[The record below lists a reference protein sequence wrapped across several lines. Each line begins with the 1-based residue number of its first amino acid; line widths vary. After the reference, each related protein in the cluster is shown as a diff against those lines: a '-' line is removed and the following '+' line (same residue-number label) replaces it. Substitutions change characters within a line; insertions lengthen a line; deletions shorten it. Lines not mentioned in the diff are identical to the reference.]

1 MYTTSTAFLEALAEL
16 GVAYVFVNF
25 GSDHAAIIEALAAA
39 RAEGRRLPEVIVCP
53 HESVALSAAHGYA
66 QASGKPQAV
75 IVHVD
80 VGTQNLGGALHNA
93 SRGRIPVLVFAG
105 TSPSTQEG
113 ELTGSRNEHIL
124 WLQNVFDQAGIVRE
138 YVKYANEIRTGRNV
152 KQLVYRA
159 LQIATTAPQ
168 GPVYLTASRE
178 VLDESVVP
186 VTLDRSRWR
195 PVAPLA
201 MAAAE
206 VAVVVADLLAARRP
220 LVVTSYL
227 GRNPAA
233 VDGLVRLCERLAI
246 PVLESVPSYV
256 NFPAAHALYCGSQWN
271 EQAQNALLAAAALVL
286 VLDSDV
292 PWMPMVNHPAA
303 GATIHYLDV
312 DPIKE
317 ALPLWYIPAKGA
329 YRVDAATAL
338 AQLNAALDAC
348 ALDGAAVEA
357 RRTRIQALHA
367 TWLANLQHAE
377 VADGDA
383 ISAAYLTARIREL
396 LDADAIV
403 LNEGISNYGVIA
415 QHLQR
420 SRAGTL
426 LASGASSLGWYGGA
440 AIGAKLARPDR
451 QVVALVGDGTYLFG
465 VPASVYWVARRYHTP
480 FLTVIYN
487 NCGWKSPKL
496 STLGVHPDGVAR
508 RTNVF
513 GVEFDGDSRL
523 ADVAAAMGGTTA
535 YSVATRGELDD
546 TLRAALACVR
556 GGQCAVVD
564 VKLPRLADER

>member
-16 GVAYVFVNF
+16 GIAYVFVNF

-39 RAEGRRLPEVIVCP
+39 RAEGRHLPEIIVCP

-66 QASGKPQAV
+66 QSTGKPQAV

-93 SRGRIPVLVFAG
+93 SRGRIPVLIFAG

-138 YVKYANEIRTGRNV
+138 YVKYAGEIRTGCNV
-152 KQLVYRA
+152 KQQVYRA
-159 LQIATTAPQ
+159 LQIATTDPR

-178 VLDESVVP
+178 VLDEP
-186 VTLDRSRWR
+186 VQPVALDRHRWQ
-195 PVAPLA
+195 PVAPMA
-201 MAAAE
+201 MAAADVE
-206 VAVVVADLLAARRP
+206 RVVEDLLAAKRP

-227 GRNPAA
+227 GRDPAA
-233 VDGLVRLCERLAI
+233 VAGLVRLCERLAI
-246 PVLESVPSYV
+246 PVVESVPSYM
-256 NFPAAHALYCGSQWN
+256 NFPATHPLYCGSQWN
-271 EQAQNALLAAAALVL
+271 EQAQNERLAEADLVL

-292 PWMPMVNHPAA
+292 PWMPIVNRPARD
-303 GATIHYLDV
+303 ATVYYLDV

-317 ALPLWYIPAKGA
+317 SLPLWYIPSKGA
-329 YRVDAATAL
+329 FRVDAATAL
-338 AQLNAALDAC
+338 AQLNGLLDTREVDRAVVD
-348 ALDGAAVEA
+348 ARRARIAAV
-357 RRTRIQALHA
+357 HA
-367 TWLANLQHAE
+367 HWLAELGRRE
-377 VADGDA
+377 
-383 ISAAYLTARIREL
+383 AAVDDTITAPYLTACIREL
-396 LDADAIV
+396 IDDDAIV

-415 QHLQR
+415 QHLHR
-420 SRAGTL
+420 SRAGSL

-440 AIGAKLARPDR
+440 AIGARLGNPDR

-465 VPASVYWVARRYHTP
+465 VPASVYWVAQRYRTP
-480 FLTVIYN
+480 FLTIIYD

-513 GVEFDGDSRL
+513 GVEFDGTARL
-523 ADVAAAMGGTTA
+523 AEVAAAMGGTA
-535 YSVATRGELDD
+535 AFSVASRVALDG
-546 TLRAALACVR
+546 TLRAALQCVR
-556 GGQCAVVD
+556 DGQCAVVD
-564 VKLPRLADER
+564 VKLPRIADER

>member
-25 GSDHAAIIEALAAA
+25 GSDHAAIIESLAVA
-39 RAEGRRLPEVIVCP
+39 RVEGRRLPEVVVCP

-66 QASGKPQAV
+66 QSTGQPQAV

-93 SRGRIPVLVFAG
+93 SRGRVPVLIFAG

-138 YVKYANEIRTGRNV
+138 YVKYGYEIRNGCNV
-152 KQLVYRA
+152 KQLAYRA
-159 LQIATTAPQ
+159 MQIATTDPK

-178 VLDESVVP
+178 VLDESTTP
-186 VTLDRSRWR
+186 VTLDRRRWR
-195 PVAPLA
+195 PVAVGAL
-201 MAAAE
+201 AAAD
-206 VAVVVADLLAARRP
+206 VAGVVDDLLAARHP
-220 LVVTSYL
+220 LIVTSYL
-227 GRNPAA
+227 GRNPRA

-246 PVLESVPSYV
+246 PVVESVPNYM
-256 NFPAAHALYCGSQWN
+256 NFPATHPLYCGSQWN
-271 EQAQNALLAAAALVL
+271 EQAQNERLAEADLVL

-292 PWMPMVNHPAA
+292 PWMPMVNRPSPD
-303 GATIHYLDV
+303 ATVYCLDV
-312 DPIKE
+312 DPLKE
-317 ALPLWYIPAKGA
+317 SFPLWYVPAKGA
-329 YRVDAATAL
+329 FRVDAATAL
-338 AQLNAALDAC
+338 AQLNGELDAR
-348 ALDGAAVEA
+348 AVDSTQIEA
-357 RRTRIQALHA
+357 RRHDVEAAHA
-367 TWLANLQHAE
+367 AWLAALEHAE
-377 VADGDA
+377 AADGES
-383 ISAAYLTARIREL
+383 ITAAYLTARIRQL
-396 LDADAIV
+396 IDDDAIV

-415 QHLQR
+415 RHLQR
-420 SRAGTL
+420 SRSGSL

-440 AIGAKLARPDR
+440 AVGVKLGHPDQ

-465 VPASVYWVARRYHTP
+465 VPASVYWVAQRYHTP
-480 FLTVIYN
+480 FLTVIFD

-513 GVEFDGDSRL
+513 GVEFDGTSRL
-523 ADVAAAMGGTTA
+523 ADVAAAMGGTA
-535 YSVATRGELDD
+535 AFEVASRATLDA
-546 TLRAALACVR
+546 TLLDALQRVR

-564 VKLPRLADER
+564 VKLPRIADER

>member
-16 GVAYVFVNF
+16 GVAYVFVNL
-25 GSDHAAIIEALAAA
+25 GSDHAAIIESLAAA
-39 RAEGRRLPEVIVCP
+39 RAECRHLPEIIVCP

-66 QASGKPQAV
+66 QSTGKPQAV

-93 SRGRIPVLVFAG
+93 SRGRIPVLIFAG

-124 WLQNVFDQAGIVRE
+124 WLQNVFDQNGIVRE
-138 YVKYANEIRTGRNV
+138 YVKYACEIRNGCNV

-159 LQIATTAPQ
+159 LQIATTDPK

-178 VLDESVVP
+178 VLDESVAP
-186 VTLDRSRWR
+186 VVLDRNRWQ
-195 PVAPLA
+195 PVAPTA
-201 MAAAE
+201 MTAADVA
-206 VAVVVADLLAARRP
+206 AVVDDLLAAQHP

-233 VDGLVRLCERLAI
+233 VGALVQLCERLAI
-246 PVLESVPSYV
+246 PVVESVPSYV
-256 NFPAAHALYCGSQWN
+256 NFPAAHPLYCGSQWN
-271 EQAQNALLAAAALVL
+271 EPVQNERLGEADLVL

-292 PWMPMVNHPAA
+292 PWIPMVNQPSRDASV
-303 GATIHYLDV
+303 YYFDV

-317 ALPLWYIPAKGA
+317 GFPLWYIPAKGA
-329 YRVDAATAL
+329 FRVDAATAL
-338 AQLNAALDAC
+338 AQLNGLLAERELDRATI
-348 ALDGAAVEA
+348 DT
-357 RRTRIQALHA
+357 RRTRMAAVHA
-367 TWLANLQHAE
+367 HWLAELEREEAPG
-377 VADGDA
+377 GDA
-383 ISAAYLTARIREL
+383 ITAPYLTARVREL
-396 LDADAIV
+396 IDSDAIV
-403 LNEGISNYGVIA
+403 LNEGISNYGVISR
-415 QHLQR
+415 HLR
-420 SRAGTL
+420 LSRAGSL

-440 AIGAKLARPDR
+440 AIGTRLGNPTR

-465 VPASVYWVARRYHTP
+465 VPASVYWVAQRYHTP

-496 STLGVHPDGVAR
+496 STLGVHPDGIAR

-513 GVEFDGDSRL
+513 GVEFDGTSRL

-535 YSVATRGELDD
+535 FSVASRAELEA
-546 TLRAALACVR
+546 TLRTALECVR
-556 GGQCAVVD
+556 DGQCAVVD
-564 VKLPRLADER
+564 AKLPRIADER